1 MTKVMKN
8 RSSRKQNLIIWTT
21 GLIALA
27 LVILADH
34 NGLPQKWHTAIF
46 GTVAP
51 FGFVVAI
58 YPRRWGTWSFWAA
71 FAICFAVHLLAMWIL
86 FQYVILGVAPG
97 WALWT
102 PIAFVECFVLL
113 VAVRRIENRLLGKHP
128 RTISL

>member
-1 MTKVMKN
+1 MTN
-8 RSSRKQNLIIWTT
+8 QRSTKENIIV
-21 GLIALA
+21 GLCMVATLA
-27 LVILADH
+27 LLILADR

-51 FGFVVAI
+51 FGFVVAT

-71 FAICFAVHLLAMWIL
+71 FSICFAVHLLAVWIL